1 MSTCG
6 PWTPSPGY
14 WSRMESIAE
23 GLHPRRWSG
32 QVTQV
37 AGVLVKALLPGVQVG
52 ELCEIHRPGSSTPQF
67 AEVIGFSGSTALLMP
82 IGDYEGLCSNT
93 EVRPTGRTHS
103 IKVGEGLLGR
113 VLNGLGDFIDSSP
126 REFIAE
132 AEYPVNSP
140 PPDPLSRGIID
151 KPLPLGLRVMDGLLT
166 CGEGQRIGV
175 FAAAGGGKSTLLSQI
190 LRNTAAEVVVLAL
203 IGERGREVREFL
215 ELVLDEESRKRAVV
229 VVSTSDRPAIERLKC
244 AHVAT
249 TVAEFF
255 RDKGRKVLLMMD
267 SVTRFARAQRSVG
280 LAAGE
285 PPARRGFPPSVFN
298 ALPSL
303 LERAGPAAKGSITGI
318 YTVLVEGDDMNEP
331 VADEVRSILDGHIIL
346 SRRLAS
352 AYHYPAIDVLESVS
366 RVMGHIVD
374 ESHKEAAGKVRD
386 MLARYR
392 DTELLIRIGE
402 YKKGSDPATDEAIEK
417 HPAIT
422 AFLKQKLSEKSS
434 FQDALD
440 GLLKLSGK

>member
-1 MSTCG
+1 M
-6 PWTPSPGY
+6 TPVDLLPGY
-14 WSRMESIAE
+14 FNSLSNA
-23 GLHPRRWSG
+23 GSGVVTRRISG
-32 QVTQV
+32 QITQV

-52 ELCEIHRPGSSTPQF
+52 ELCEVWRPGAKEAQF

-82 IGDYEGLCSNT
+82 VGDYEGLCSNT
-93 EVRPTGRTHS
+93 EVRPTGTTHK

-113 VLNGLGDFIDSSP
+113 VLDGLGNFLDKSP
-126 REFIAE
+126 EPFVAE
-132 AEYPVNSP
+132 AEYPVNAL
-140 PPDPLSRGIID
+140 PPDPLARGLVEH
-151 KPLPLGLRVMDGLLT
+151 PLSLGLRAMDGLLT
-166 CGEGQRIGV
+166 CGEGQRIGI

-190 LRNTAAEVVVLAL
+190 LRNTEAEVVVLAL

-215 ELVLDEESRKRAVV
+215 EMVLDEESRKRAVV
-229 VVSTSDRPAIERLKC
+229 VVSTSDRPAIERLKS

-249 TVAEFF
+249 TVAEYF
-255 RDKGRKVLLMMD
+255 RDKGKKVLLMLD
-267 SVTRFARAQRSVG
+267 SVTRFARAQRSIG

-298 ALPSL
+298 ALPAL
-303 LERAGPAAKGSITGI
+303 LERAGPAEKGSITAI

-331 VADEVRSILDGHIIL
+331 VADEVRSILDGHVIL
-346 SRRLAS
+346 SRRFAS

-366 RVMGHIVD
+366 RVMGNVVNED
-374 ESHKEAAGKVRD
+374 HKNAAGKVRD

-417 HPAIT
+417 NKAIND
-422 AFLKQKLSEKSS
+422 FLKQKLSEKSTY
-434 FQDALD
+434 QDAVA
-440 GLLKLSGK
+440 GLKKLAGQ

>member
-1 MSTCG
+1 MTAAE
-6 PWTPSPGY
+6 PLPGY
-14 WSRMESIAE
+14 FQRLQSA
-23 GLHPRRWSG
+23 GAAVVPRRLSG
-32 QVTQV
+32 QITQV

-52 ELCEIHRPGSSTPQF
+52 ELCEVWRPGAKEPQF

-82 IGDYEGLCSNT
+82 VGDYEGLCSNT
-93 EVRPTGRTHS
+93 EVRPTGTTHK

-113 VLNGLGDFIDSSP
+113 VLDGLGNFLDTSDEP
-126 REFIAE
+126 FIAE
-132 AEYPVNSP
+132 AEYPVNAL
-140 PPDPLSRGIID
+140 PPDPLSRGLVEH
-151 KPLPLGLRVMDGLLT
+151 PLSLGLRAMDALLT
-166 CGEGQRIGV
+166 CGEGQRIGI

-190 LRNTAAEVVVLAL
+190 LRNTEAEVVVLAL

-215 ELVLDEESRKRAVV
+215 EMVLDKESRKRAVV
-229 VVSTSDRPAIERLKC
+229 VVSTSDRPAIERLKS

-249 TVAEFF
+249 TVAEYF
-255 RDKGRKVLLMMD
+255 RDKGKKVLLMLD
-267 SVTRFARAQRSVG
+267 SVTRFARAQRSIG

-298 ALPSL
+298 ALPAL
-303 LERAGPAAKGSITGI
+303 LERAGPAEKGSITAI

-331 VADEVRSILDGHIIL
+331 VADEVRSILDGHVIL

-366 RVMGHIVD
+366 RVMGNVVD
-374 ESHKEAAGKVRD
+374 DAHKAAAGKVRD

-417 HPAIT
+417 NKAIND
-422 AFLKQKLSEKSS
+422 FLKQKLSEKSS
-434 FQDALD
+434 YQDAVEA
-440 GLLKLSGK
+440 LKKLAGT

>member
-1 MSTCG
+1 MVT
-6 PWTPSPGY
+6 TPEPLPGY
-14 WSRMESIAE
+14 FDRLRAA
-23 GLHPRRWSG
+23 GAGVVPTRLSG
-32 QVTQV
+32 QITQV

-52 ELCEIHRPGSSTPQF
+52 ELCEVWRPGAKEAQF

-82 IGDYEGLCSNT
+82 VGDYEGLCSNT
-93 EVRPTGRTHS
+93 EVRPTGTTHK

-113 VLNGLGDFIDSSP
+113 VLDGLGNFLDKSP
-126 REFIAE
+126 EPFVAE
-132 AEYPVNSP
+132 AEYPVNAL
-140 PPDPLSRGIID
+140 PPDPLSRGLVEH
-151 KPLPLGLRVMDGLLT
+151 PLSLGLRAMDGLLT
-166 CGEGQRIGV
+166 CGEGQRIGI

-190 LRNTAAEVVVLAL
+190 LRNTEAEVVVLAL

-215 ELVLDEESRKRAVV
+215 EMVLDEESRKRAVV
-229 VVSTSDRPAIERLKC
+229 VVSTSDRPAIERLKS

-249 TVAEFF
+249 TVAEYF
-255 RDKGRKVLLMMD
+255 RDKGKKVLLMLD
-267 SVTRFARAQRSVG
+267 SVTRFARAQRSIG

-298 ALPSL
+298 ALPAL
-303 LERAGPAAKGSITGI
+303 LERAGPAEKGSITAI

-331 VADEVRSILDGHIIL
+331 VADEVRSILDGHVIL

-366 RVMGHIVD
+366 RVMGNVVD
-374 ESHKEAAGKVRD
+374 DAHKSAAGKVRD

-417 HPAIT
+417 NKAIND
-422 AFLKQKLSEKSS
+422 FLKQKLTDKSTY
-434 FQDALD
+434 QDAVA
-440 GLLKLSGK
+440 GLKKLAGQ

>member
-1 MSTCG
+1 M
-6 PWTPSPGY
+6 
-14 WSRMESIAE
+14 
-23 GLHPRRWSG
+23 SG
-32 QVTQV
+32 QITQV

-52 ELCEIHRPGSSTPQF
+52 ELCEVWRPGAKEAQF

-82 IGDYEGLCSNT
+82 VGDYEGLCSNT
-93 EVRPTGRTHS
+93 EVRPTGTTHK

-113 VLNGLGDFIDSSP
+113 VLDGLGNFLDTSSEP
-126 REFIAE
+126 FVAE
-132 AEYPVNSP
+132 AEYPVNAL
-140 PPDPLSRGIID
+140 PPDPLSRGLVEH
-151 KPLPLGLRVMDGLLT
+151 PLSLGLRAMDGLLT
-166 CGEGQRIGV
+166 CGEGQRIGI

-190 LRNTAAEVVVLAL
+190 LRNTEAEVVVLAL

-215 ELVLDEESRKRAVV
+215 EMVLDEESRKRAVV
-229 VVSTSDRPAIERLKC
+229 VVSTSDRPAIERLKS

-249 TVAEFF
+249 TVAEYF
-255 RDKGRKVLLMMD
+255 RDKGNKVLLMLD
-267 SVTRFARAQRSVG
+267 SVTRFARAQRSIG

-298 ALPSL
+298 ALPAL
-303 LERAGPAAKGSITGI
+303 LERAGPAEKGSITAI

-331 VADEVRSILDGHIIL
+331 VADEVRSILDGHVIL

-366 RVMGHIVD
+366 RVMGNVVD
-374 ESHKEAAGKVRD
+374 EEHKAAAGKVRD

-417 HPAIT
+417 NKAIND
-422 AFLKQKLSEKSS
+422 FLKQKLSEKSTY
-434 FQDALD
+434 QDALA
-440 GLLKLSGK
+440 GLKKLAGV